1 VTGFG
6 APMQL
11 DSYLDAAVAL
21 IGLPIP
27 AECRPGV
34 LENLE
39 RMQQLAALVMEFP
52 LPADIEAAETFRP

>member
-1 VTGFG
+1 
-6 APMQL
+6 
-11 DSYLDAAVAL
+11 
-21 IGLPIP
+21 
-27 AECRPGV
+27 V